1 MKKRVVIAAAI
12 IVSMAYVFYRGY
24 HHTRSILEGLVW
36 VVGGLIVL
44 AIFWGLYSQRS
55 KIN

>member
-12 IVSMAYVFYRGY
+12 IASMAYDFYRGY
-24 HHTRSILEGLVW
+24 HHARSILEGLVW

-44 AIFWGLYSQRS
+44 AIFWGFYSQRS
-55 KIN
+55 TII